1 MKKAAGEWLYHLV
14 TVPTANTVS
23 DGSMNTKGFPL
34 VQYKDKEEYH
44 FCSLLFLVNLNSYY
58 SHVNV
63 DKFKELVSE
72 E

>member
-44 FCSLLFLVNLNSYY
+44 FCSLLFFG
-58 SHVNV
+58 
-63 DKFKELVSE
+63 KP
-72 E
+72 